1 MERTKVGRMK
11 GWTESRRVGW
21 REGRKTGW
29 EGWWNDEKN
38 GGKEGGRVGRKLG
51 RMQGGT
57 KSGRV
62 GGMHGGTVRVRDLI
76 LLKTRFYSAA
86 KEPSTSREPMS
97 LLPDLDN
104 AVFIPWSIRL
114 DGQSFQFACNEVVLT
129 YNSI

>member
-1 MERTKVGRMK
+1 M
-11 GWTESRRVGW
+11 GW

-29 EGWWNDEKN
+29 EGWWEGWWDDEKN

-62 GGMHGGTVRVRDLI
+62 GGMQGGTVTVRDLI
-76 LLKTRFYSAA
+76 LLKTRFYFAA
-86 KEPSTSREPMS
+86 KESSTSREPMS

-104 AVFIPWSIRL
+104 AVFIPRSIRL